1 MTQHFRAKTTKSH
14 VSWCLEVF
22 VKSIVLGMCSE
33 YVQHN
38 FSIHSLQYPEPAIT
52 HKTWISSSAIY
63 DTVLIYTDRCVS
75 TNQNFYS
82 VRFMLHDYYH
92 FKLQL
97 PIQGYFLKDFNILL
111 VVVVVVVVVVV
122 AVVVV
127 TVVVVAVV
135 VAVLVA
141 VVAVI
146 VAVLVAVVAVIVVVV
161 AVALAVIVAA
171 IVLVV
176 VVVTVA
182 AAAVVVVVV
191 AAVLIVVLVEVVVVV
206 VAVLVSVVVVLYGA
220 VAATFLCML

>member
-97 PIQGYFLKDFNILL
+97 PIQGYFLKESFNILL
-111 VVVVVVVVVVV
+111 VVVVVVVVVV
-122 AVVVV
+122 

-135 VAVLVA
+135 VVA
-141 VVAVI
+141 VVVVI
-146 VAVLVAVVAVIVVVV
+146 IAVV
-161 AVALAVIVAA
+161 LAV
-171 IVLVV
+171 
-176 VVVTVA
+176 
-182 AAAVVVVVV
+182 VVVVVV
-191 AAVLIVVLVEVVVVV
+191 AA
-206 VAVLVSVVVVLYGA
+206 AVSVVVIVEVVFY
-220 VAATFLCML
+220 